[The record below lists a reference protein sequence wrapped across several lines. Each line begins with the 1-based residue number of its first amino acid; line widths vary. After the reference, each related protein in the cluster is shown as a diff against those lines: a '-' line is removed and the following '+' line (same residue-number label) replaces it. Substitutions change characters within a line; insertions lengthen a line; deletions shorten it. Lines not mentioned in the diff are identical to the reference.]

1 MPWLPEFII
10 RRSKGHFL
18 RFLWKLWSPN
28 FNDEKH
34 VAHIIA
40 TQLQK
45 RVVENTLAYYRAA
58 IQTSYRDP
66 KLKSVFARLDNI
78 ISTPTKV
85 LCGSVDIRK

>member
-1 MPWLPEFII
+1 LPWLPEFII